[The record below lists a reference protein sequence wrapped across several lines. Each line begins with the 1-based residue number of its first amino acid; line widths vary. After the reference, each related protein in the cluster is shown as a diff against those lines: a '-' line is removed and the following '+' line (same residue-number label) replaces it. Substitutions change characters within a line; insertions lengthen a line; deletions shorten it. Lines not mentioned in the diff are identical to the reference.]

1 MYTHVHVCLQ
11 VLCPSTAVN
20 MNGNLNLPFA
30 LSLSFNFEANPE
42 PHWYHML
49 SHMYTYTED
58 IYLLT

>member
-1 MYTHVHVCLQ
+1 M
-11 VLCPSTAVN
+11 LCPSTAVN

-30 LSLSFNFEANPE
+30 LSLSFNFEANPD

-49 SHMYTYTED
+49 SHMYTDTED